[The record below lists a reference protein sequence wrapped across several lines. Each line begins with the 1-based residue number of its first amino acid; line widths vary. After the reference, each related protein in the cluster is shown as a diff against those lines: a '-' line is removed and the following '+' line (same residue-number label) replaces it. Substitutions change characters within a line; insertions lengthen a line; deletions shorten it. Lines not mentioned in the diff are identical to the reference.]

1 MTQPI
6 PQGFTT
12 VTACINVKGAK
23 EAIELYKKAFG
34 ATEDNMMIAPGSDK
48 VMHAQLTIGTS
59 KFMLADNMPEA
70 GCGEPTQGAGFYLYV
85 EDVDAAFN
93 KAKSAGLS
101 EKMPVADMFWGDRT
115 GSLMDKFGNMWTIA
129 THVKDVSEDEL
140 KKGAEEMMKQTKP
153 KAA

>member
-1 MTQPI
+1 MAQPI

-34 ATEDNMMIAPGSDK
+34 ATADYVMIAPGSDK

-59 KFMLADNMPEA
+59 KFMLADYMPEA
-70 GCGEPTQGAGFYLYV
+70 GCGEPTSGAGFYLYV
-85 EDVDAAFN
+85 EDVDSAFQ

-115 GSLMDKFGNMWTIA
+115 GSLQDKWGNMWTIA
-129 THVKDVSEDEL
+129 THVKDLSEDEI
-140 KKGAEEMMKQTKP
+140 KKGAEAFTKQMAN